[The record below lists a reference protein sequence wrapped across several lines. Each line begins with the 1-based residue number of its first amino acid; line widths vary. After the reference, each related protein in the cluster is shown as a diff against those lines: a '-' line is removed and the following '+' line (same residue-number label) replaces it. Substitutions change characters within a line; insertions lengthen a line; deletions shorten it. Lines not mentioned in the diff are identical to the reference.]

1 MDRLFASGSMDL
13 FDFIDYARDGLGLD
27 AVEFE
32 DKHFA
37 SVDGEYL
44 AKVAGHC
51 RDNRLDIANLAFFN
65 SFGYPTREENL
76 AEVGRA
82 VDWMKAATA
91 LGCANFRLFA
101 GWMGGPDR
109 EIGFAG
115 SILPKT
121 PEAWEG
127 MIECVG
133 MVCAE
138 AAKRGLNVVIEN
150 HNHGGFLSL
159 SSDVL
164 RLFSEVRAG
173 NLSLL
178 LDTGN
183 YADGIP
189 GIEKTLHLATRHIH
203 LKCREIQEDGSDAA
217 FDLARIVD
225 LIRDGGFAGNL
236 SLEYEGTQDEK
247 AVLPRL
253 VAFVRKRL

>member
-1 MDRLFASGSMDL
+1 MNL

-27 AVEFE
+27 AVELE
-32 DKHFA
+32 DKHFEA
-37 SVDGEYL
+37 IDKDYL
-44 AKVAGHC
+44 VKVARRC
-51 RDNRLDIANLAFFN
+51 AENRLGMANLAFFN

-82 VDWMKAATA
+82 VDWMKVAAA
-91 LGCANFRLFA
+91 LGCVNFRLFA

-121 PEAWEG
+121 PEAWA
-127 MIECVG
+127 MMTECVE

-138 AAKRGLNVVIEN
+138 AGKRNLNVVIEN
-150 HNHGGFLSL
+150 HNHGGFLSV
-159 SSDVL
+159 SADVL
-164 RLFSEVRAG
+164 RLFSQVKAG

-183 YADGIP
+183 YADGIA

-203 LKCREIQEDGSDAA
+203 LKCKEILDDGSDAA

-236 SLEYEGTQDEK
+236 SLEYEGIQDEK
-247 AVLPRL
+247 SVLPLL
-253 VAFVRKRL
+253 VGFVRKRL